1 MIKRTKR
8 NAPGLSNFGFSTI
21 LLAFVMICIV
31 TISALSL
38 LTANSD
44 YKLSQKVAEK
54 NTTYYLADKT
64 ANERLGDIDQILA
77 VAYADATGASSYYK
91 AVSLSLESLD
101 YGTYDRT
108 TGSFRYEVTIAE
120 HQTLQ
125 VELLVHY
132 PKEKTA
138 PLFEIITWKS
148 VYDEIE
154 VDEGT
159 LDLID

>member
-1 MIKRTKR
+1 MNKQKERTS
-8 NAPGLSNFGFSTI
+8 PGFSNFGFSTI

-38 LTANSD
+38 ITANSD

-54 NTTYYLADKT
+54 NSAYYLADKQAQEQL
-64 ANERLGDIDQILA
+64 ANIDQLLA
-77 VAYADATGASSYYK
+77 NAYANASGASSYYK
-91 AVSLSLESLD
+91 AVATSLEALG
-101 YGTYDRT
+101 YGTYDRMAGT
-108 TGSFRYEVTIAE
+108 FCYEVTIAE

-125 VELLVHY
+125 VELQIHY
-132 PKEKTA
+132 PNEKKV
-138 PLFEIITWKS
+138 PLFEILSWKS
-148 VYDEIE
+148 VHEEIE